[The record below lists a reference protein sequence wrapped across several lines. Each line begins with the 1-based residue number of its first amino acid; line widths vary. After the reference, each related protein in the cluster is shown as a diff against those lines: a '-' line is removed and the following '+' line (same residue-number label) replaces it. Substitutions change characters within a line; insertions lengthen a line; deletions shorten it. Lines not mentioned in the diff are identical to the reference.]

1 MAIAAIFF
9 ALSSPS
15 ISKLY
20 EAMQYQ
26 DAVRGLFSAAKN
38 GHRDSLIAGKPIDLI
53 IDVDKKTYWLTSTPG
68 SAPAEELTP
77 IADSLTLDVTFAEE
91 VSRRPGLAAIRFF
104 PGGGSTGGE
113 IRVSRPNGSGV
124 RLTVD
129 WLLGDVTQ
137 DPL

>member
-9 ALSSPS
+9 ALSGPS
-15 ISKLY
+15 ITKLY

-38 GHRDSLIAGKPIDLI
+38 GHRDSLISGKPIDLI
-53 IDVDKKTYWLTSTPG
+53 IDVDKKTYWLTSVSDSTT
-68 SAPAEELTP
+68 SAELSP
-77 IADSLTLDVTFAEE
+77 IADNLTLDVTFAEE
-91 VSRRPGLAAIRFF
+91 VSPRPGLAAIRFF

-113 IRVSRPNGSGV
+113 IRVSRPNGVGV
-124 RLTVD
+124 RLSVD

-137 DPL
+137 EPL